1 MIIVSQ
7 NRKEITNNMNI
18 DITENYDENFTQ
30 RWKIENDYYNL
41 GYYKT
46 EERAKEVLEE
56 IVERI
61 ENWENLKVGQPRG
74 LCEFVYKM
82 PED

>member
-7 NRKEITNNMNI
+7 DRKEITNNMNI

-46 EERAKEVLEE
+46 EERAKEVLQE
-56 IVERI
+56 IKNTYVRECKTY
-61 ENWENLKVGQPRG
+61 E
-74 LCEFVYKM
+74 M
-82 PED
+82 PKE